1 MRAIFTSRTLMQ
13 RASFMSELSRSAVPE
28 IGSRVFGA
36 AAIGFGIIAL
46 IWRDFAT
53 VWHPVPATVPHRAA
67 LVYITAILLLA
78 GGAGVQWRRTLRSGL
93 LLLAILYLLAA
104 CLWLPRVIGYP
115 ELVGT
120 WSGFAQQFCLTVA
133 AMTVYAMASPLD
145 VPWAQPLARV
155 GRVLF
160 GLCAI
165 IFGVAHFLALPQT
178 AELVPAWL
186 PLGQRF
192 WAIATGIVFVLAGIS
207 MLVGIC
213 AMIAAVVLAAMLAS
227 FGLLI
232 WLPSVIRHPHE
243 HIVWAGNAIN
253 LAVTAAAWMMAESL
267 RRSSET

>member
-1 MRAIFTSRTLMQ
+1 MQ
-13 RASFMSELSRSAVPE
+13 RVSYMSDVTPPAVPE
-28 IGSRVFGA
+28 LGSRVFGA
-36 AAIGFGIIAL
+36 AAMAFGVIAL

-53 VWHPVPATVPHRAA
+53 VWHPVPADVPHRAT
-67 LVYITAILLLA
+67 LVYVTAILLLV
-78 GGAGVQWRRTLRSGL
+78 GGAAVQWSRALRPGL
-93 LLLAILYLLAA
+93 LLLGFLYLLAA

-115 ELVGT
+115 QLIGT
-120 WSGFAQQFCLTVA
+120 WSGFAQQFSLTVA
-133 AMTVYAMASPLD
+133 AMTVYAIAAP
-145 VPWAQPLARV
+145 VGAPWAHPLARA

-178 AELVPAWL
+178 AVLVPAWL

-207 MLVGIC
+207 IFAGIH
-213 AMIAAVVLAAMLAS
+213 AVLAARLLAVMLAS

-232 WLPSVIRHPHE
+232 WLPSAIRHPHE
-243 HIVWAGNAIN
+243 HIVWAGNTIN

-267 RRSSET
+267 RVRSWSSDEGI

>member
-1 MRAIFTSRTLMQ
+1 
-13 RASFMSELSRSAVPE
+13 MSDHTPPAAPGA
-28 IGSRVFGA
+28 GSRIFGVA
-36 AAIGFGIIAL
+36 AMGFGLIEL

-53 VWHPVPATVPHRAA
+53 VWHPVPAGVPHRAT
-67 LVYITAILLLA
+67 LVYVTAILLLV
-78 GGAGVQWRRTLRSGL
+78 GGAAVQWRRTLRSGL
-93 LLLAILYLLAA
+93 PLLAFLYLLAA

-115 ELVGT
+115 QLVGT

-133 AMTVYAMASPLD
+133 AMTVYAMVAPLD
-145 VPWAQPLARV
+145 APWTQPLARV

-165 IFGVAHFLALPQT
+165 IFGLAHFLALPQT

-207 MLVGIC
+207 ILLGIY
-213 AMIAAVVLAAMLAS
+213 AVLAAQLLTAMLGS

-232 WLPSVIRHPHE
+232 WLPSLIRHPHE
-243 HIVWAGNAIN
+243 HIVWAGNTIN
-253 LAVTAAAWMMAESL
+253 LAVTAAAWMMVEALSV
-267 RRSSET
+267 RSRSSGAGT